1 MTIEGDSSGWLC
13 SVAVSCFPS
22 QRSISP
28 DDSAGLHGELGNEA
42 LVCVWHKVKP
52 ETTCMITG
60 LGEKSVSRSC
70 MEHRKVQIRLTLKLG
85 TQTDCVEMCHTIK
98 RLNMGLEKGC

>member
-1 MTIEGDSSGWLC
+1 
-13 SVAVSCFPS
+13 
-22 QRSISP
+22 
-28 DDSAGLHGELGNEA
+28 
-42 LVCVWHKVKP
+42 
-52 ETTCMITG
+52 MITG